1 MIIAK
6 DLSITVGDRVIL
18 HGINLDIPRGK
29 WTCLV
34 GPNGAGKTTLL
45 KSFLGSVP
53 HTGTLT
59 IDGVERF
66 HDQSHNVAYV
76 PQNPSVPQGMSV
88 VEYVTLGRS
97 KIDGWGRE
105 AKAGKRIVQEIL
117 EKTNLVAL
125 QNSQVARLSGGEMQ
139 RALIARALAQ
149 EPELILLDEPTSAL
163 DLHHQIA
170 VLDNIEHLKN
180 DGVTIV
186 STMHDITLAAMYA
199 QELVIMQDGR
209 VLLQGAAT
217 DVIHSPELKRAFEN
231 RINVFTLDSGRPVVI
246 AEKNQRT

>member
-1 MIIAK
+1 MIVAQN
-6 DLSITVGDRVIL
+6 LSITVSGHEIL
-18 HGINLDIPRGK
+18 HEINLEIPRGK
-29 WTCLV
+29 WSCLV

-45 KSFLGSVP
+45 KSLLGTVP
-53 HTGTLT
+53 YTGSLA

-76 PQNPSVPQGMSV
+76 PQNPSVPQGISV

-105 AKAGKRIVQEIL
+105 ARKGKVFVQEIL
-117 EKTNLVAL
+117 EITHLLEMQHN
-125 QNSQVARLSGGEMQ
+125 QIARLSGGEMQ

-149 EPELILLDEPTSAL
+149 EPEFILLDEPTSAL

-170 VLDNIEHLKN
+170 VLDNIEKLKS
-180 DGVTIV
+180 DGVTII

-209 VLLQGAAT
+209 VLLQGASAE
-217 DVIHSPELKRAFEN
+217 VIHSPELKRAFEN
-231 RINVFTLDSGRPVVI
+231 RINVFTLASGRPVVI

>member
-1 MIIAK
+1 MITAT
-6 DLSITVGDRVIL
+6 DLSIIVGGRAIL
-18 HGINLDIPRGK
+18 HEISLTIPVGK

-45 KSFLGSVP
+45 KAFLGSMP
-53 HTGTLT
+53 YTGSLT
-59 IDGVERF
+59 INGTERF

-76 PQNPSVPQGMSV
+76 PQNPNVPQGMSV

-105 AKAGKRIVQEIL
+105 ARAGKDVVQEIL
-117 EKTNLVAL
+117 EQTNLTQM
-125 QNSQVARLSGGEMQ
+125 QNHHVARLSGGEMQ

-170 VLDNIEHLKN
+170 VLDNIERLKSG
-180 DGVTIV
+180 GVTII

-209 VLLQGAAT
+209 LLLQGAAAE
-217 DVIHSPELKRAFEN
+217 VIHSPELKRAFEN